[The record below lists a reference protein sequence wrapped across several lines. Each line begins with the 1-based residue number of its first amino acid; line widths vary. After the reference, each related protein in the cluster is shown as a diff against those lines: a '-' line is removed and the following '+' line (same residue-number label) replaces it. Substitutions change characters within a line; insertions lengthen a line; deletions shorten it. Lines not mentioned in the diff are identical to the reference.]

1 MIDDIH
7 TYIIKVNGYVDQDDI
22 NAASPVNISVDWA
35 NESAT
40 NLLACTD
47 QSGLI
52 GILRHL
58 HSMGFVLIA
67 VQVDEVSSRPTTL

>member
-7 TYIIKVNGYVDQDDI
+7 NYIIKVNGYVEQDDI

-58 HSMGFVLIA
+58 HNMGFVLIA
-67 VQVDEVSSRPTTL
+67 VQVNESSSQPTTL

>member
-7 TYIIKVNGYVDQDDI
+7 TYIIKVNGYVDQEDI

-35 NESAT
+35 NESTT

-67 VQVDEVSSRPTTL
+67 VQVNEASSRPTTL